1 MQDSRGL
8 LRGTS
13 MDPLDHGIAA
23 MRRGSCDDATAS
35 LHPHLRH
42 LAERRRSAP
51 SLVFEKAL
59 GIQWSPIREEVP
71 RCVSVEQSPFV
82 LGLTSENGEL
92 LLDECVQVTEGT
104 KTRKRHLFL
113 FSNVIVFT
121 KLKSTT
127 SYRLKHRVNLED
139 VWLYSFEDELHQEG
153 GTMGDI
159 DLRLTL
165 ILAWD
170 VTFCLVCFRWP
181 DVKDRWLDTLQR
193 KIKGAKARAGCASS
207 SPDVLMKVLSGSV
220 ATKTLTR
227 GGMEQMIQVPLDG
240 DAKISAV
247 SKHFNNQEDR
257 LTQPTETKW
266 SLVRRLGKGSSFIS
280 KTCRTETNTKTQ
292 LFGQPLFK
300 ICPGDCSLP
309 KPVTDLLMLLRRRG
323 PSTEGV
329 FRKPCSSKH
338 MKDIREQLNSGMEV
352 DLDSQPVVLLVGL
365 LKSFLKEL
373 PGSLLVSELYDKWM
387 MALDNEDTQQ
397 RALEIINVLDHLPGP
412 NKLLLR
418 YLMCVLHHI
427 LENADI
433 NKMDAYN
440 LAVCIGPTLLQ
451 LDDTR
456 LDEQKE
462 KMKKATELTQY
473 LIENCEILGGN
484 IPSLLDT
491 DEDSLS
497 SQHHDS
503 AYDSTDPDG
512 DGEAGEKIRST
523 LEEHGSSSSS
533 FSFSPSTATSSW
545 PSEAIFNTKP
555 EFNRRCSEP
564 IILLSADRQSLCSH
578 ARSHD
583 DCSVERKNFDE
594 QPLKKQISDDSFLLR
609 GRGGAKSVLSFPRM
623 SSSSNMDPLPYM
635 GKNCSSSSL
644 ESAASNQSEG
654 SVFTS
659 SPLESPRCHRRA
671 NATNQ
676 ISVAAKAQQD
686 IARPISDERKRSQS
700 MRVAPKVLMRT
711 RSLGAFSRSSQKK
724 NSQKENSFPCATLQE
739 DSRIEEDASADLLHR
754 SRPLSAIEVFK
765 QMDSRLPCRPP
776 SYEQAVQ
783 NVGDLPQYQSMT
795 VQDALNLERRSR
807 PSSVNYDFP
816 STFPVSQ
823 YMHNEDCFA
832 QSVQDKADVV
842 KQRQPFRQRAMSECV
857 SAGHHEVMSR
867 RCSQPVFEEFNY
879 AKESYV

>member
-1 MQDSRGL
+1 MEL
-8 LRGTS
+8 
-13 MDPLDHGIAA
+13 LDHGIAA

-35 LHPHLRH
+35 IRPHLRNF
-42 LAERRRSAP
+42 AQRRQSAP
-51 SLVFEKAL
+51 SLVFGKAL
-59 GIQWSPIREEVP
+59 GMPWSPIREEAT
-71 RCVSVEQSPFV
+71 CWVSVEQSPFV
-82 LGLTSENGEL
+82 LGLTTENGEL

-104 KTRKRHLFL
+104 KTRERHLFL
-113 FSNVIVFT
+113 FSNVIVFA
-121 KLKSTT
+121 KLKSTA
-127 SYRLKHRVNLED
+127 SYHLKHRVNLED
-139 VWLYSFEDELHQEG
+139 IWLFSFEDEMEEEG
-153 GTMGDI
+153 GTIGDV
-159 DLRLTL
+159 DHRLTL

-170 VTFCLVCFRWP
+170 VTFCLVCFCWPEVKERWF
-181 DVKDRWLDTLQR
+181 DTLQR
-193 KIKGAKARAGCASS
+193 KIKGAKVRAGCASS
-207 SPDVLMKVLSGSV
+207 PPDVLMKVLSGSI
-220 ATKTLTR
+220 ATKTLTG
-227 GGMEQMIQVPLDG
+227 GGMEQLIECPLDG
-240 DAKISAV
+240 DAKISAL
-247 SKHFNNQEDR
+247 SKQFSNQEDR
-257 LTQPTETKW
+257 LTHPTETKW
-266 SLVRRLGKGSSFIS
+266 SLVRRLRKGSSFLG
-280 KTCRTETNTKTQ
+280 KPCRTETDTKTQ

-300 ICPGDCSLP
+300 ICQDDCSLP
-309 KPVTDLLMLLRRRG
+309 KPVTDLLVLLRRRG

-329 FRKPCSSKH
+329 FRKPCNSKH
-338 MKDIREQLNSGMEV
+338 MKYIREQLNSGMEV
-352 DLDSQPVVLLVGL
+352 DLEGQPVVLLVGL

-397 RALEIINVLDHLPGP
+397 RAVEIINVLDDLPGP
-412 NKLLLR
+412 NKLLLQH
-418 YLMCVLHHI
+418 LICVLHHI

-462 KMKKATELTQY
+462 KMKKVTELIQF

-484 IPSLLDT
+484 IPSLLDI

-512 DGEAGEKIRST
+512 DGEAGENIRST
-523 LEEHGSSSSS
+523 HEKYGSSSSS
-533 FSFSPSTATSSW
+533 SSLSPSTATSSW
-545 PSEAIFNTKP
+545 PSDPIFNTKP
-555 EFNRRCSEP
+555 AFNRRCSEP
-564 IILLSADRQSLCSH
+564 IILLSADLQRLCSH

-609 GRGGAKSVLSFPRM
+609 DQGGAKSVLSFPRI

-644 ESAASNQSEG
+644 DSTASNQSEG

-659 SPLESPRCHRRA
+659 SPLGSPRCHRRA

-676 ISVAAKAQQD
+676 TPVAAKAQQD

-700 MRVAPKVLMRT
+700 MRVTPKVLMRT
-711 RSLGAFSRSSQKK
+711 RSLGAFSRSSLKK
-724 NSQKENSFPCATLQE
+724 NSQIENSFPCETLQE
-739 DSRIEEDASADLLHR
+739 DLQIETDPPADLHR
-754 SRPLSAIEVFK
+754 SRRLPANEVFK
-765 QMDSRLPCRPP
+765 EMDSRLPCRPP
-776 SYEQAVQ
+776 TYEQAVQ
-783 NVGDLPQYQSMT
+783 NVSFPPQYQSMT

-807 PSSVNYDFP
+807 PSSLNYDFP
-816 STFPVSQ
+816 PAFSVSQ
-823 YMHNEDCFA
+823 YIHNEDCFVQA
-832 QSVQDKADVV
+832 AQDKTNVV
-842 KQRQPFRQRAMSECV
+842 ERRQPFRQRAMSESV
-857 SAGHHEVMSR
+857 PAGRHEVVSR